1 MATKEETG
9 EARLYDSAGEELAPY
24 RIKPLA
30 RFIYGDKFEL
40 SISALII
47 VNAAIL
53 AVLTLPTISADTA
66 TILSF
71 AEHTIYAIF
80 VIELSLRI
88 ISFGKKPWR
97 YFSSRWNIFDFL
109 VIALVPLSSGAT
121 TILRLLKILRV
132 IRLFRFLPEFQTLAI
147 ALGRTITP
155 VGSAFLLIS
164 MFMFLYAMAGV
175 YIFGEND
182 PVHWGDIGVALV
194 TLTILITLENF
205 PETFE
210 AGLEYTPL
218 AWVYFVSFMV
228 IIVFTILNI
237 LIGIVLNAMAETRK
251 DSENGGP
258 GAKNVSAMI
267 GKLHTMA
274 ERGTLSDEHRTALK
288 AIVDKEKH

>member
-1 MATKEETG
+1 MEGKKEIG
-9 EARLYDSAGEELAPY
+9 EARLFDTASEALAPY

-30 RFIYGDKFEL
+30 RFIYGDRFEL
-40 SISALII
+40 SISVLII

-53 AVLTLPTISADTA
+53 AVLTLPNISPEILDT
-66 TILSF
+66 LSY
-71 AEHTIYAIF
+71 AENTIYGIF

-88 ISFGKKPWR
+88 VSFGKKPWR
-97 YFSSRWNIFDFL
+97 YFFSRWNIFDFL

-121 TILRLLKILRV
+121 TFLRLLKILRV

-164 MFMFLYAMAGV
+164 MFMFLYGMAGV

-182 PVHWGDIGVALV
+182 PTHWGDIGVALV

-210 AGLEYTPL
+210 AGLEHTPL
-218 AWVYFVSFMV
+218 AWLYFVSFMV

-258 GAKNVSAMI
+258 GVKSVSAMI
-267 GKLHTMA
+267 GKLHAMA
-274 ERGTLSDEHRTALK
+274 ERGTLSDEHHAALK
-288 AIVDKEKH
+288 AIVDKKRK